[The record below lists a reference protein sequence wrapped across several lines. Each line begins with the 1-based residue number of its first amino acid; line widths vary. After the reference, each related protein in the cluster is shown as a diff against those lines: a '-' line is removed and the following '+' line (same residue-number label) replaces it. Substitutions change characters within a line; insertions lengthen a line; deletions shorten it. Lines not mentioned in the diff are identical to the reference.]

1 MKVKKKITAMALAL
15 TMVFAMVPL
24 MGAEKSYAL
33 QDVGEVTIDLTG
45 GPMTYDSNDNTIRSA
60 RNSIFALTDVDNQA
74 ILISSGED
82 ITVAYYDLDKDGT
95 NDVVASLVPKQTTSG
110 GPLYDYKY
118 EAAETS
124 SIVGAIS
131 FEVTKEQAEA
141 TMQKTNEQFIINTIA
156 GMRQQGQFSTEEAA
170 EQYEQFMRQALDEQ
184 LETDPFAST
193 VTFILP
199 LKANTLT
206 LKGKT
211 VKIKAKKL
219 KKKKKTYAISKFL
232 TVSKAQGT
240 VTYAKVSGN
249 KKIKISSN
257 GKVTLKKKLKKGKYK
272 VTVKVTA
279 AGNNIYKPVTKNA
292 TFKIKVK

>member
-1 MKVKKKITAMALAL
+1 MALAL

-24 MGAEKSYAL
+24 MGAENSYAMV
-33 QDVGEVTIDLTG
+33 DAGEFIVDLTG
-45 GPMTYDSNDNTIRSA
+45 GSVTYESVDYNKIGPAITSMHALGIEDKSISMSFSEDMTIMYLDLDRDGS
-60 RNSIFALTDVDNQA
+60 TDVS
-74 ILISSGED
+74 ISQNP
-82 ITVAYYDLDKDGT
+82 TQTPGT
-95 NDVVASLVPKQTTSG
+95 PPEMTL
-110 GPLYDYKY
+110 
-118 EAAETS
+118 EAAETRS
-124 SIVGAIS
+124 VVG
-131 FEVTKEQAEA
+131 KL
-141 TMQKTNEQFIINTIA
+141 NLTI
-156 GMRQQGQFSTEEAA
+156 TEEQVGTSMEKQMRETAPPDMTPEELDAA
-170 EQYEQFMRQALDEQ
+170 IADMKGYI
-184 LETDPFAST
+184 TFAST
-193 VTFILP
+193 VTFIIP
-199 LKANTLT
+199 PKANTLT

-249 KKIKISSN
+249 KKIKIASN

-279 AGNNIYKPVTKNA
+279 AGNNMYQPVTKNA

>member
-24 MGAEKSYAL
+24 MGAENSYAMV
-33 QDVGEVTIDLTG
+33 DAGEFIVDLTG
-45 GPMTYDSNDNTIRSA
+45 GSVTYESVDYNKIGPAITSMHALGIEDKSISMSFSEDMTIMYLDLDRDGS
-60 RNSIFALTDVDNQA
+60 TDVS
-74 ILISSGED
+74 ISQNP
-82 ITVAYYDLDKDGT
+82 TQTPGT
-95 NDVVASLVPKQTTSG
+95 PPEMTL
-110 GPLYDYKY
+110 
-118 EAAETS
+118 EAAETRS
-124 SIVGAIS
+124 VVG
-131 FEVTKEQAEA
+131 KL
-141 TMQKTNEQFIINTIA
+141 NLTI
-156 GMRQQGQFSTEEAA
+156 TEEQVGTSMEKQMRETAPPDMTPEELDAA
-170 EQYEQFMRQALDEQ
+170 IADMKGYI
-184 LETDPFAST
+184 TFAST
-193 VTFILP
+193 VTFIIP
-199 LKANTLT
+199 PKAKTLT

-249 KKIKISSN
+249 KKIKIASN

-279 AGNNIYKPVTKNA
+279 AGNNMYQPVTKNA